1 MNNNTV
7 ILMYDS
13 FTGQL
18 VDGKVEELEKY
29 KNVSEVMWI
38 L

>member
-7 ILMYDS
+7 ILIYDS

-18 VDGKVEELEKY
+18 VDEKVGELEKY